1 MIFEQASWLC
11 VRLLVRVVNQFL
23 SLLLCA
29 HKHNHR
35 MKPLFLT
42 LLLGC
47 GGSVNG
53 VTLPHILL
61 VVADDLGYNDVGSVS
76 NSIQRTKVLSLE
88 LKELKELYD

>member
-1 MIFEQASWLC
+1 MRTQTQPSYETVVPDVAAWMRR
-11 VRLLVRVVNQFL
+11 VR
-23 SLLLCA
+23 
-29 HKHNHR
+29 
-35 MKPLFLT
+35 
-42 LLLGC
+42 
-47 GGSVNG
+47 NG

>member
-1 MIFEQASWLC
+1 M
-11 VRLLVRVVNQFL
+11 VTK
-23 SLLLCA
+23 LLLYA